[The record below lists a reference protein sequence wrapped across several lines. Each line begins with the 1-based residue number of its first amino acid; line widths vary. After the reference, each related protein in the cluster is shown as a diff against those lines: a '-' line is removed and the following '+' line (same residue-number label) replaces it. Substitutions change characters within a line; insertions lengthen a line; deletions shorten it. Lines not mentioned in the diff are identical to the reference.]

1 MSLRIGARCTLLC
14 WIGLNLAAL
23 LLVLCAAA
31 ADLSSS
37 PVSSVAA
44 PTSFLS
50 SLSSSTLHSL
60 SIVRSHPHSV
70 AHFTQGFT
78 ADNSAGLPNSRRMID
93 LYESTGV
100 WGGTAL
106 HRYAMHVGEQPIA
119 AGSAGGGAVAGAFSA
134 AAASTSLRLQSSL
147 TLPLSIFGEGVCV
160 FRGRLL
166 QLTYQNGVFL
176 SYPKSVLPAA
186 SSDDGTPQRSRVS
199 PSQVH
204 KLAYPQ
210 SSASL
215 LSSAPAARTFSEGWG
230 ITFNSHSQRV
240 VVSDG
245 SSSLYLLHPDA
256 LSTVERTLDVHWID
270 SRGRQVPLDALNE
283 LEYVASS
290 ESGVHGDR
298 GEIFANLYE
307 SYCIARIDPET
318 GRVKGVMHADPRAFY
333 SEPIKAAKRRRHP
346 AVEAMNGIAFHE
358 ATQTMI
364 VTGKLWPRMFEV
376 TAVPHSMAAAAA
388 AASAAASAP
397 SPDSIPLGFDL
408 PSVCPRSD
416 MGSADLAYWQQVLAE
431 NAQRGMEEE
440 AKERGVMQDAPAK
453 QRPAAAAAT
462 INKQRWTPMPPHAQ
476 QMKARQEEAAATAA
490 SPAAASEALLSVHS
504 ASLAALSPSSLPRFS
519 AESEYDEGA
528 APEPLSASTLLT
540 LAEGAQSTAELGL
553 DSSSAQFDP
562 QLYVAQEMRRMRAE
576 EMQEH
581 RRQRARAH
589 EGADA
594 GAEEG
599 VEPQQVDF
607 QFMQL
612 GEREILSGDFM

>member
-1 MSLRIGARCTLLC
+1 MDLRIA
-14 WIGLNLAAL
+14 AAL
-23 LLVLCAAA
+23 ALALSCVAASA
-31 ADLSSS
+31 ASS

-44 PTSFLS
+44 PPSFLS

-60 SIVRSHPHSV
+60 SIVRAHPHSV
-70 AHFTQGFT
+70 THFTQGLA
-78 ADNSAGLPNSRRMID
+78 ADNSPGMPNARRVID

-106 HRYAMHVGEQPIA
+106 HRYTLQVGGQPLA
-119 AGSAGGGAVAGAFSA
+119 AGSAVSGADASA
-134 AAASTSLRLQSSL
+134 SSLHLQSSL

-160 FRGRLL
+160 WRDRLL

-176 SYPKSVLPAA
+176 SYAKSALGAA
-186 SSDDGTPQRSRVS
+186 SSDDGTPRRSRAS
-199 PSQVH
+199 PAQVH
-204 KLAYPQ
+204 RLAYPQ

-230 ITFNSHSQRV
+230 ITFNSHAQRV

-245 SSSLYLLHPDA
+245 SSALYLLDPEV
-256 LSTVERTLDVHWID
+256 LSSVERTIDVHWID
-270 SRGRQVPLDALNE
+270 TRGRKVPLDALNE
-283 LEYVASS
+283 LEYVASP

-307 SYCIARIDPET
+307 SYCIVRIDPES
-318 GRVKGVMHADPRAFY
+318 GRVKGVMHADPRSFY
-333 SEPIKAAKRRRHP
+333 DAPIKAAKRQRHP

-358 ATQTMI
+358 ATQTMFI
-364 VTGKLWPRMFEV
+364 TGKLWPKLFEV
-376 TAVPHSMAAAAA
+376 VAVPHPMAAAATGAAAA
-388 AASAAASAP
+388 AASVT
-397 SPDSIPLGFDL
+397 PDSAPLGFDL

-440 AKERGVMQDAPAK
+440 AKEKGVMQDAPTTK
-453 QRPAAAAAT
+453 RKPATAAPL
-462 INKQRWTPMPPHAQ
+462 NKQRWTAMPPHAQ
-476 QMKARQEEAAATAA
+476 QMKARQEEAAA
-490 SPAAASEALLSVHS
+490 SPAATASESLLSVHS

-519 AESEYDEGA
+519 AAAAEYDEGS
-528 APEPLSASTLLT
+528 APEALSAATLLT

-562 QLYVAQEMRRMRAE
+562 QIYVAQEMRRMRAE
-576 EMQEH
+576 ELQEH
-581 RRQRARAH
+581 RRQRARVH
-589 EGADA
+589 EGA
-594 GAEEG
+594 GAEDGE
-599 VEPQQVDF
+599 EPQQVDF
-607 QFMQL
+607 QFMQI